1 MCKYSSLKWKLTD
14 FVISI
19 EAQAQENIEMDE
31 QNEEDEYDDEE
42 EKGDIIS
49 K

>member
-1 MCKYSSLKWKLTD
+1 MCKYSSLNRKLTD
-14 FVISI
+14 FAISI